1 MIVKLNLRE
10 RFNKRREGLM
20 MKILVLK
27 KARKKKVSV
36 LLIEVKLLS
45 RVRLFAARWI
55 VAYQVPPF
63 MEFSRQEC

>member
-1 MIVKLNLRE
+1 
-10 RFNKRREGLM
+10 M